1 MLVTYIIE
9 IERESGL
16 LAVERGGEIL
26 EATGA
31 KSVTIKFNEELI
43 TLTNQTDEQQS
54 N

>member
-16 LAVERGGEIL
+16 IAVERGGEIL

-31 KSVTIKFNEELI
+31 KSVTIKFNEESI
-43 TLTNQTDEQQS
+43 TLTNQNNEQES

>member
-1 MLVTYIIE
+1 MLVTSIIE

-31 KSVTIKFNEELI
+31 KSVTINFNEELI
-43 TLTNQTDEQQS
+43 TLTNQKDEQES

>member
-16 LAVERGGEIL
+16 VAVERGREIL

-31 KSVTIKFNEELI
+31 KSVTIKFNEESI
-43 TLTNQTDEQQS
+43 TLTNQNNEQS

>member
-16 LAVERGGEIL
+16 VAVERGREIL

-43 TLTNQTDEQQS
+43 ALTNQNNEQS